1 MIKELE
7 NKTHTF
13 IEGTNNEYTITT
25 EGEVW
30 SHKSNKFI
38 ITKYDDDKNCITAQ
52 IHIPNKKR
60 KIKIHLEVARHFIPN
75 PNNYKFVRF
84 IDNNK
89 YNCNVENLYWSEFII
104 DIKIKPEK
112 NIIIKPKVIKE
123 KFLKEVKNIN
133 DIEKKENE
141 LFVNFN
147 HEIYNH
153 YLISN
158 YGRIFNSKSGNMIGY
173 KSTHDFVNG
182 NKENTISI
190 NKIVFKHFY
199 YDNIY
204 IEKPIKNYPDEEFK
218 TMDTENTTYLISN
231 YGDIYSC
238 NSSKIIKLK
247 PLIDTDGYLSF
258 NLKPKSIRIHRAVGL
273 YFLLPIDE
281 KTLINH
287 KDGNRWNN
295 YYKNLEYVN
304 NEENSLHAMNI
315 LKTINYQK
323 KSLLQLN
330 ENKEIVNEFESI
342 TNGSIFIGGKN
353 SKQKLSSIAQIFNK
367 HKHLKK
373 YKGFYW
379 VFKED
384 YNKLKSKDF

>member
-112 NIIIKPKVIKE
+112 I
-123 KFLKEVKNIN
+123 LKEVKSIN

-147 HEIYNH
+147 HKVYNH

-158 YGRIFNSKSGNMIGY
+158 YGRIFNSKSGRLFEY
-173 KSTHDFVNG
+173 KSVHNFING
-182 NKENTISI
+182 DNENTISI
-190 NKIVFKHFY
+190 NKIVFKHFE

-204 IEKPIKNYPDEEFK
+204 IDKPIKNYPDEEFK

-231 YGDIYSC
+231 YGDTYSF
-238 NSSKIIKLK
+238 NFSKIIKLK
-247 PLIDTDGYLSF
+247 PSLQLTGYF
-258 NLKPKSIRIHRAVGL
+258 KINIEKKNLNPHILVGK
-273 YFLLPIDE
+273 YFLDLVDE
-281 KTLINH
+281 KFLINH
-287 KDGNRWNN
+287 KDGNKLNN

-304 NEENSLHAMNI
+304 NEENNLHAYLNN
-315 LKTINYQK
+315 LSSNK
-323 KSLLQLN
+323 KKIVLQLN
-330 ENKEIVNEFESI
+330 DNK
-342 TNGSIFIGGKN
+342 
-353 SKQKLSSIAQIFNK
+353 
-367 HKHLKK
+367 
-373 YKGFYW
+373 
-379 VFKED
+379 
-384 YNKLKSKDF
+384 